1 MIAHMH
7 DAFIYLPKP
16 AIDSQFTAFV
26 SYFLV
31 LSEVHHVVGVGL
43 GVVVADEDRRIA
55 DIVHRAVIQV
65 QAVPRL
71 AVRHE
76 LIVLAATP
84 VSNGNTAQKH
94 PLDIRTVRAGVGGAA
109 RVGGVTGEVDTP
121 SIGHGVLAG
130 KGAVESLGLD
140 LGHCIM

>member
-1 MIAHMH
+1 MFLCRVAVGDWCRGQNNQLVPDSKTGDGLNLYDCTVDNISDPSIFVCYH
-7 DAFIYLPKP
+7 DA
-16 AIDSQFTAFV
+16 
-26 SYFLV
+26 
-31 LSEVHHVVGVGL
+31 
-43 GVVVADEDRRIA
+43 
-55 DIVHRAVIQV
+55 